1 MKTVRILFLAVITLT
16 LALASG
22 PAEAQ
27 LVLKIED
34 PALDGGERE
43 VVDNGGGD
51 INVLEGQITALISEN
66 GVNTIINTISSQD
79 KTLPRLVLDLDGYQT
94 PSDSVTLSLT
104 DTDFEVD
111 NETPGQAHVTG
122 VQDVGNVSTF
132 NYFGD
137 EGNAPFE
144 PGFTIATS
152 NATAPEINFVQA
164 VSVAPVGSLTLSAV
178 VDKGSSF
185 SEFLETTFT
194 MILQVGQSPEI
205 DCPPSILGETISKLG
220 TVGDGCVIQDA
231 TIEDGNVHVK
241 NVDSGFTISNTKVL
255 NGDISI
261 EDVSG
266 TVSVDRNKVTN
277 GDIQIEGTDTPLV
290 TRNIVNGRITV
301 RENDTPLVVDNVFS
315 NGDMTVKENTGRAV
329 VYRNLGVGT
338 GSLEVDSNATAVVN
352 DNNTNRDITCEDNEN
367 LMASGNQADRRLMC
381 P

>member
-1 MKTVRILFLAVITLT
+1 
-16 LALASG
+16 
-22 PAEAQ
+22 
-27 LVLKIED
+27 
-34 PALDGGERE
+34 
-43 VVDNGGGD
+43 
-51 INVLEGQITALISEN
+51 
-66 GVNTIINTISSQD
+66 
-79 KTLPRLVLDLDGYQT
+79 
-94 PSDSVTLSLT
+94 
-104 DTDFEVD
+104 
-111 NETPGQAHVTG
+111 
-122 VQDVGNVSTF
+122 
-132 NYFGD
+132 
-137 EGNAPFE
+137 
-144 PGFTIATS
+144 
-152 NATAPEINFVQA
+152 
-164 VSVAPVGSLTLSAV
+164 VGSLTLSAV

-352 DNNTNRDITCEDNEN
+352 DNNTNRDITCARNET
-367 LMASGNQADRRLMC
+367 LMASGNQADRKVEC
-381 P
+381 PKE